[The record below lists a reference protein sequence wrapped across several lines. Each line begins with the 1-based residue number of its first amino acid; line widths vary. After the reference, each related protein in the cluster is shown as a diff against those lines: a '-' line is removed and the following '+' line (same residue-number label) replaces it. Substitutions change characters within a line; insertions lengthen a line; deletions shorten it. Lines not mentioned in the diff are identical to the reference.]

1 MIIDPYFVAFVSVQ
15 KCKTPTC
22 GRGFHVWSM
31 MLFTVL
37 YKVARSAQRD
47 LASRSVGMCAAS
59 AFGPFDGGVVMPV
72 ASMVEIFF
80 QVVQMVMIINGCVAQ
95 YHPFLCTMCYSTTL
109 DRDLKALE
117 KTMNKR
123 LITELKRID
132 LPYQTELPLGQT
144 TAFARPAWP
153 VVTSADPERISIL
166 RWGLLPRFITTEEE
180 AKDFLR
186 KAPTFNAISEEVAT
200 KRTFKQAF
208 EKGQRC
214 LIPVTAFHEWQHQGK
229 QKVPYSIS
237 LRDTEI
243 FCLGG
248 LWEHSAGMDTYT
260 VLTTAANPLMAR
272 IHNTKQRQP
281 VIIPAEHWEA
291 WLSPDLDPEQVTA
304 LCKAIPEESMVAV
317 AKELPAQGSLF

>member
-1 MIIDPYFVAFVSVQ
+1 
-15 KCKTPTC
+15 
-22 GRGFHVWSM
+22 
-31 MLFTVL
+31 
-37 YKVARSAQRD
+37 
-47 LASRSVGMCAAS
+47 
-59 AFGPFDGGVVMPV
+59 
-72 ASMVEIFF
+72 
-80 QVVQMVMIINGCVAQ
+80 
-95 YHPFLCTMCYSTTL
+95 MCYSTTL

-117 KTMNKR
+117 KAMNKR
-123 LITELKRID
+123 FIAEFKRID
-132 LPYQTELPLGQT
+132 LPFQIELPLDQT
-144 TAFARPAWP
+144 SAFARPAWP
-153 VVTSADPERISIL
+153 VVTSADPERISVL

-180 AKDFLR
+180 AKEFLR

-214 LIPVTAFHEWQHQGK
+214 LIPITAFHEWQHQGK
-229 QKVPYSIS
+229 QKIPYTIS
-237 LRDTEI
+237 LRDSDI

-272 IHNTKQRQP
+272 IHNTKKRQP
-281 VIIPAEHWEA
+281 VIIPAELWEA
-291 WLSPDLDPEQVTA
+291 WLSPDLGPEQVKA